1 LSKLRSSLND
11 SNLADKIEG
20 KLSKFEKNEE
30 NLSLE
35 EQLKR
40 LLEIRNDCST
50 ALTLGM
56 NCELYFLFP
65 IRFTPLQ
72 TNQQNVI
79 LSFGKQLF
87 DSHGNHSE
95 QYLQQLLGLLKNI
108 TLPVTSSTALSIPC
122 PEPVSRPKPKR
133 MSSGASASSDNIVS
147 IPAGVPMATEPK
159 LHGVTTTT
167 TGAENKEI
175 GKESGSSAARVSY
188 CSHFLDFFFALI

>member
-1 LSKLRSSLND
+1 LSKLRSSLID
-11 SNLADKIEG
+11 SALADKIEE

-133 MSSGASASSDNIVS
+133 MSSGASASSEIV
-147 IPAGVPMATEPK
+147 PAGVPMATEPK
-159 LHGVTTTT
+159 LYGVTATI
-167 TGAENKEI
+167 TGAENKET
-175 GKESGSSAARVSY
+175 GKEFVSSAVRV
-188 CSHFLDFFFALI
+188 CLI